1 MIPYIFEHFFNLFIK
16 NALSMRLVYKTTE
29 TQDLISLTT
38 RLIEV
43 VSRGNPN
50 IMREVSVM
58 GGGKVLEME
67 SEKIYNR
74 GVSQGLEQGLSQGLE
89 QGLSQGL
96 SQGLEQ
102 GLSQGLAQ
110 GLSQGIAQG
119 ISDTIIEFLSEY
131 GTVPENVKERII
143 AEDDIDIL
151 RQWNKLAARASS
163 IEEFVEKM

>member
-1 MIPYIFEHFFNLFIK
+1 MNSGYKEDYTVIYDKLK
-16 NALSMRLVYKTTE
+16 RLEENQLIDYNYLH
-29 TQDLISLTT
+29 DLISLTT

-74 GVSQGLEQGLSQGLE
+74 GVSQGLEQGLE
-89 QGLSQGL
+89 
-96 SQGLEQ
+96 
-102 GLSQGLAQ
+102 Q

-151 RQWNKLAARASS
+151 RQWNKLAARTSS

>member
-1 MIPYIFEHFFNLFIK
+1 MIYDKLK
-16 NALSMRLVYKTTE
+16 RLEENQLIDYNYLH
-29 TQDLISLTT
+29 DLISLTT

-74 GVSQGLEQGLSQGLE
+74 GVSQGLEQGLSQGLSQGLE

-96 SQGLEQ
+96 AQ

>member
-1 MIPYIFEHFFNLFIK
+1 
-16 NALSMRLVYKTTE
+16 
-29 TQDLISLTT
+29 
-38 RLIEV
+38 
-43 VSRGNPN
+43 
-50 IMREVSVM
+50 M

-74 GVSQGLEQGLSQGLE
+74 GVSQGLEQGLSQGI
-89 QGLSQGL
+89 
-96 SQGLEQ
+96 
-102 GLSQGLAQ
+102 
-110 GLSQGIAQG
+110 SQGIAQG

-151 RQWNKLAARASS
+151 KQWNKLAARALS

>member
-1 MIPYIFEHFFNLFIK
+1 MIYDKLK
-16 NALSMRLVYKTTE
+16 RLEENQLIDYNYLH
-29 TQDLISLTT
+29 DLISLTT

-67 SEKIYNR
+67 SEKIYNK
-74 GVSQGLEQGLSQGLE
+74 GVS
-89 QGLSQGL
+89 
-96 SQGLEQ
+96 
-102 GLSQGLAQ
+102 
-110 GLSQGIAQG
+110 QG

-131 GTVPENVKERII
+131 GTVPESVKERII
-143 AEDDIDIL
+143 AERDIDML
-151 RQWNKLAARASS
+151 KQWNKLAARASS

>member
-1 MIPYIFEHFFNLFIK
+1 
-16 NALSMRLVYKTTE
+16 MRLVDKTTE
-29 TQDLISLTT
+29 TQDKLKRLEENQLIDYNYLHDLISLTT

-74 GVSQGLEQGLSQGLE
+74 GVSQGLEQGLSQGL
-89 QGLSQGL
+89 

-102 GLSQGLAQ
+102 GLSQGLAQGLSQ

-151 RQWNKLAARASS
+151 RQWNKLAARVSS

>member
-1 MIPYIFEHFFNLFIK
+1 MNSGYKEDYTVIYDKLK
-16 NALSMRLVYKTTE
+16 RLEENQLIDYNYLH
-29 TQDLISLTT
+29 DLISLTT

-89 QGLSQGL
+89 QGLSQG
-96 SQGLEQ
+96 
-102 GLSQGLAQ
+102 
-110 GLSQGIAQG
+110 IAQG

>member
-1 MIPYIFEHFFNLFIK
+1 MIYDKLK
-16 NALSMRLVYKTTE
+16 RLEENQLIDYNYLH
-29 TQDLISLTT
+29 DLISLTT

-74 GVSQGLEQGLSQGLE
+74 GVS
-89 QGLSQGL
+89 
-96 SQGLEQ
+96 
-102 GLSQGLAQ
+102 Q

>member
-1 MIPYIFEHFFNLFIK
+1 MIYDKLK
-16 NALSMRLVYKTTE
+16 RLEENQLIDYNYLH
-29 TQDLISLTT
+29 DLISLTT

-89 QGLSQGL
+89 QGLSQG
-96 SQGLEQ
+96 
-102 GLSQGLAQ
+102 
-110 GLSQGIAQG
+110 IAQG

>member
-16 NALSMRLVYKTTE
+16 NALSMRLVDKTTE
-29 TQDLISLTT
+29 TQDKLKRLEENQLIDYNYLHDLISLTT

-74 GVSQGLEQGLSQGLE
+74 GVSQGLS
-89 QGLSQGL
+89 
-96 SQGLEQ
+96 
-102 GLSQGLAQ
+102 Q

>member
-1 MIPYIFEHFFNLFIK
+1 MLNPKQQDKAENKETEAVEKQLIEDYTVIYDKLK
-16 NALSMRLVYKTTE
+16 RLEENQLIDYNYLH
-29 TQDLISLTT
+29 DLISLTT

-43 VSRGNPN
+43 VFRGNSN

-67 SEKIYNR
+67 SEKIYNK
-74 GVSQGLEQGLSQGLE
+74 GVSQGLS
-89 QGLSQGL
+89 
-96 SQGLEQ
+96 
-102 GLSQGLAQ
+102 
-110 GLSQGIAQG
+110 QG

-143 AEDDIDIL
+143 AERDIDML
-151 RQWNKLAARASS
+151 KQWNKLAARASS